1 MKGAYS
7 STGLT
12 NNKGIALRALIYL
25 ISLAWIF
32 VFINLTPK
40 YKTVLSAIGKN
51 TMTVYVLHIVARYAI
66 KGFGGSFGQD
76 VSSYLVLISAALLSV
91 WMFSW
96 SSVSERYNRFVDT
109 VYQWTVKI
117 PLTLIRQI
125 L

>member
-12 NNKGIALRALIYL
+12 NDKGIALRALIYL

-40 YKTVLSAIGKN
+40 YKTVLSAIGQN
-51 TMTVYVLHIVARYAI
+51 TMTVYVLHIVARYVI

-76 VSSYLVLISAALLSV
+76 VPSYLVLISAALLSV

-96 SSVSERYNRFVDT
+96 HSVSERYNRFVDN